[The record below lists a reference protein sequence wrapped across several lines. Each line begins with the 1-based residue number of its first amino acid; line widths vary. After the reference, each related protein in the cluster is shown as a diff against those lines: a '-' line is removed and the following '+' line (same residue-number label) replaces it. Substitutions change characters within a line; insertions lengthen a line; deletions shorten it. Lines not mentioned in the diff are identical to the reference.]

1 MRHVLGREYFLLLKI
16 WDRNLTIDEF
26 IFNFLIYLL

>member
-1 MRHVLGREYFLLLKI
+1 MCHVLGREYFLLLKI

-26 IFNFLIYLL
+26 IDNF